1 MDFFNDNKT
10 IFILIGGLLLIVA
23 YSMVS
28 VLINKLNDAIH
39 GKITVLAWVPVTNVY
54 LLGKLVVNKIMGILL
69 AVLLL
74 YGIIIAIDI
83 HGLEV
88 LQALKLPASYVVP
101 YLAIYA
107 LMIFLLVVVG
117 KSKLNKIIREGT
129 GNDEMS
135 RFIAKDYDD
144 KEPVVTETP
153 KPKEIQEGIKDD
165 YQYNHTSLSDLSKLN
180 NNNSDKNNP

>member
-28 VLINKLNDAIH
+28 VLINKLNDVIH
-39 GKITVLAWVPVTNVY
+39 GKTTVFAWLPITNVY
-54 LLGKLVVNKIMGILL
+54 LLGKLVVNKIIGILL

-74 YGIIIAIDI
+74 YGIILVIDI
-83 HGLEV
+83 PSLEV
-88 LQALKLPASYVVP
+88 LQTLKLPASYVVP
-101 YLAIYA
+101 YFAIYA

-144 KEPVVTETP
+144 KEPVITEAP
-153 KPKEIQEGIKDD
+153 KPKEIQEGIKDE

-180 NNNSDKNNP
+180 NNSDKNNP